1 MKLVRTISLGAVVVL
16 SSVALAIWAG
26 ARGGSGKEPA
36 GPSSLSPAEPASASV
51 PDVHYI
57 ELFEHPE
64 EYRGRRVRTA
74 GPVAQLEEDF
84 SGGFYLTFT
93 DGFGGLSSMVRC
105 ELSSAPPEG
114 LTTGDIV
121 IVTGVGG
128 AQSLGIYT
136 LEQASVEQSGSTAE
150 ALYSALEKDIPL
162 S

>member
-1 MKLVRTISLGAVVVL
+1 MKLGRTISLGAAVVL

-26 ARGGSGKEPA
+26 ARGSPAKKPAVPPAPSPA
-36 GPSSLSPAEPASASV
+36 GPVSASV

-64 EYRGRRVRTA
+64 EYRGRQVRTA

-105 ELSSAPPEG
+105 ELSSAPPQG
-114 LTTGDIV
+114 LAAGDMV

-128 AQSLGIYT
+128 AQSLGVYT
-136 LEQASVEQSGSTAE
+136 LEQASVEQSGSAAE
-150 ALYSALEKDIPL
+150 TLYSTLEESFPR